1 MIAIDLPADLNA
13 QDDDG
18 LGWSLLREA
27 ADPTKIR
34 PGVYVVAGNLQAAAV
49 VRIAAIDDDGQ
60 VHFAVLPGSVRKNSH
75 LLQQPVA

>member
-34 PGVYVVAGNLQAAAV
+34 PGVYVVAGNSQAAAV